1 MTATNAKPTDAT
13 SDNSPAMSPTE
24 VRRVAGNVK
33 DVIRYAKGKV
43 SRPQFDRAM
52 RHYDNHL
59 LSSQT
64 ARDVERLVEHTANLV
79 RRGVSF
85 ERATLWVPVLVAGVR
100 EILGPAIDGPLTL
113 HDLHR
118 AEEIAE
124 GHLDVCECDFIDDP
138 SNKAKA
144 IAYLDA
150 RAKYLAVS
158 GHIEA
163 KALAVAG
170 R

>member
-1 MTATNAKPTDAT
+1 MNATMRTRPDAT
-13 SDNSPAMSPTE
+13 SASQRGDALKVS
-24 VRRVAGNVK
+24 RNVK
-33 DVIRYAKGKV
+33 DVIRFAKGQAT
-43 SRPQFDRAM
+43 RAQFDQSIRQ
-52 RHYDNHL
+52 YDKNL

-85 ERATLWVPVLVAGVR
+85 ERATLWVSVLVAGVR
-100 EILGPAIDGPLTL
+100 EILGPVLESPLSL
-113 HDLHR
+113 HELHR

-124 GHLDVCECDFIDDP
+124 GHLDVMECDFIADP
-138 SNKAKA
+138 ASKAKA

-150 RAKYLAVS
+150 RARYLAVS
-158 GHIEA
+158 SHIEA
-163 KALAVAG
+163 RALAVAG